1 MTDQPP
7 APAPADDYDDLP
19 TVPEFPASLEP
30 HEALEIL
37 VGELRTPVAAI
48 EGWMQVL
55 AEDHNLEDIS
65 FEAVEAIPRLTA
77 HLRAFLDSA
86 ARYLDTLHSEPR

>member
-1 MTDQPP
+1 MTDPTPP
-7 APAPADDYDDLP
+7 HDQDDYDDLP
-19 TVPEFPASLEP
+19 TVPEFPTSLEP
-30 HEALEIL
+30 GEALEIL

-48 EGWMQVL
+48 EGWVQVL
-55 AEDHNLEDIS
+55 ADDRNLEDIS

-86 ARYLDTLHSEPR
+86 TRYLDQHDNTT